1 MRQIVIQAA
10 LNGWICQVGC
20 QTVVFDNKKQMLD
33 SLSDYIDKP
42 EEVEKA
48 FQAKALNR
56 GSVPAEIVGRAIERN
71 PIPQAYASEP
81 AQCES
86 TSLRR

>member
-1 MRQIVIQAA
+1 MRQIVIQPA

-48 FQAKALNR
+48 FQARALNR
-56 GSVPAEIVGRAIERN
+56 GPVKIARPVERN